1 MFKSLKQGKDMAL
14 RIVLVMKVFW
24 SFGFVSFGIV
34 SNFVLRYS
42 DFSPAK
48 ENDYVSPLPGA
59 LLKPP
64 VLPVVADYASLARV
78 IYGLYGAL
86 SRLTEAG

>member
-64 VLPVVADYASLARV
+64 VLPVVADWQTHG
-78 IYGLYGAL
+78 GLDRRAL
-86 SRLTEAG
+86 VPLVFNRLLK